1 MLEVMIRKRL
11 ADFQLDVAFTTD
23 HELVVLFGP
32 SGSGKSLTLQ
42 SIAGTTLPDEGR
54 IIIDNAPVFAS
65 RQRVNLPP
73 QQRHIGY
80 VPQHYALFPH
90 LTAAENIAFG
100 LTRQSRRERQQKVR
114 ELVALFGLQGLEQR
128 RPRELSGGQ
137 QQRVALARALA
148 VQPRLL
154 LLDEPFAALDA
165 SLRETLRQ
173 ELLQVQARTHITML
187 LVTHDHADAFAL
199 GQKIIVYDAGHV
211 IQQGT
216 REEVFFHP
224 ATRRVAEF
232 VGTGNI
238 LPAVVERVE
247 RETLWVRWQRH
258 LLAVAPQALSPG
270 APVYVCVRPTQI
282 LLVRPDRLPQREREN
297 ILHGYLVNERM
308 ERETYTLHWRLDDST
323 SSYDLEIVLPAY
335 VYYRLS
341 LDTEKR
347 VMVELR
353 RQGLHVITASP

>member
-1 MLEVMIRKRL
+1 MLEVAIRKRL
-11 ADFQLDVAFTTD
+11 ADFHLDAAFTAN
-23 HELVVLFGP
+23 HELIVLFGP
-32 SGSGKSLTLQ
+32 SGSGKSLTLR
-42 SIAGTTLPDEGR
+42 SIAGTLSPDEGH
-54 IIIDNAPVFAS
+54 IIIDS
-65 RQRVNLPP
+65 ELIYDSTQQVNLPP

-100 LTRQSRRERQQKVR
+100 LTRQSRRERQRKVS
-114 ELVALFGLQGLEQR
+114 ELVVLFGLQGLEKH
-128 RPRELSGGQ
+128 RPRQLSGGQ

-154 LLDEPFAALDA
+154 ILDEPFAALDT

-173 ELLQVQARTHITML
+173 ELLEVQAQTQITML

-199 GQKIIVYDAGHV
+199 GQRIIVYDAGRV

-232 VGTGNI
+232 VGTENI
-238 LPAVVERVE
+238 LPAVVERSE
-247 RETLWVRWQRH
+247 EKTLWVRWQEN
-258 LLAVAPQALSPG
+258 LIAVTPKALAPG
-270 APVYVCVRPTQI
+270 TSVYLCIRPTQI
-282 LLVRPDRLPQREREN
+282 LLVRPDRLSQREREN
-297 ILHGYLVNERM
+297 VLHGRIVNERM
-308 ERETYTLHWRLDDST
+308 ERETYTLHWQLDT
-323 SSYDLEIVLPAY
+323 GWAPYDLEITLPGY
-335 VYYRLS
+335 VYHRLL

-353 RQGLHVITASP
+353 RQVLHVVPVEP

>member
-1 MLEVMIRKRL
+1 MLEVVIRKRL
-11 ADFQLDVAFTTD
+11 ADFHLDVAFTAN

-32 SGSGKSLTLQ
+32 SGSGKSLTLR
-42 SIAGTTLPDEGR
+42 SIAGTMSPDEGR
-54 IIIDNAPVFAS
+54 IIIDNEPLYDSTQQVK
-65 RQRVNLPP
+65 LPP

-100 LTRQSRRERQQKVR
+100 LTRQSHRERQQQVS
-114 ELVALFGLQGLEQR
+114 ELVALFGLQGLEQH

-165 SLRETLRQ
+165 SLRETLRE
-173 ELLQVQARTHITML
+173 ELLQVQARTQITML

-199 GQKIIVYDAGHV
+199 GQRMVVYDKGRV

-216 REEVFFHP
+216 REDVFFRP
-224 ATRRVAEF
+224 ATRQVAEF

-247 RETLWVRWQRH
+247 EETLWVRWQQH
-258 LLAVAPQALSPG
+258 LLAIQPQAFTPG
-270 APVYVCVRPTQI
+270 TPVYVCIRPTQI
-282 LLVRPDRLPQREREN
+282 LLVRPDRQVQDKREN
-297 ILHGYLVNERM
+297 VFHGRIVNERM
-308 ERETYTLHWRLDDST
+308 ERETYTLHVRLDDSEAP
-323 SSYDLEIVLPAY
+323 YDLEITLPGY
-335 VYYRLS
+335 VYHRLL

-353 RQGLHVITASP
+353 RQVLHVVPVDP